1 MNFKGEGKMAKN
13 IVAVND
19 DEINKLMLKITDY
32 SGRLRRL
39 FNDIQDLSD
48 DSSLYSACT
57 ALNKWRSNIRQLKD
71 DCDNVIKN
79 LSSYK
84 SDLARIKMLHYDEMV
99 ELSRKIQSKAV
110 VRGTEHL

>member
-1 MNFKGEGKMAKN
+1 MSKN
-13 IVAVND
+13 LVAVNE

-32 SGRLRRL
+32 SGRLRKL
-39 FNDIQDLSD
+39 FNDIQDLAD
-48 DSSLYSACT
+48 DSSSGSDCT

-84 SDLARIKMLHYDEMV
+84 TDLAKIKMLHYDEMV
-99 ELSRKIQSKAV
+99 ELSRKIRSNAIVK
-110 VRGTEHL
+110 GTEHL